1 MLDRVGTLSV
11 SQGMITEYG
20 RIQSRSVKL
29 QMQISS
35 GKVGDTLAD
44 VKDKA
49 SVLVA
54 AKQRAAGVD
63 SFLAATKEVRT
74 RLDVQN
80 LHLEQLTDITT
91 RLRTSVGN
99 AIAAGRAGPLMEEV
113 RSLYAEA
120 VGVLNYRMNG
130 NYIYGGTRTDVSP
143 VSATDLSAL
152 AAAPNVASV
161 FRNTDQVMS
170 VSIDQSESITVGIAA
185 SDVAT
190 DLLQM
195 FKDIAN
201 FDIGA
206 NGPLNATLTPTQVT
220 FLTNANVQIP
230 AIQGGVAEV
239 AALNGTRYEQL
250 DRAAD
255 RHEAMSAY
263 FAKFIGDIED
273 TDLAEAVARLN
284 RDQVA
289 AEASGRM
296 IAQLSETNLLKYL

>member
-1 MLDRVGTLSV
+1 MLDRVGTLSI

-20 RIQSRSVKL
+20 RIQSRTVKL

-54 AKQRAAGVD
+54 AKQRAAGVA
-63 SFLAATKEVRT
+63 SFLAATKEVNT
-74 RLDVQN
+74 RLDMQDV
-80 LHLEQLTDITT
+80 HLQQLTDVTA
-91 RLRTSVGN
+91 RLRASVSN
-99 AIAAGRAGPLMEEV
+99 AIAAGRAGPMMEEV

-130 NYIYGGTRTDVSP
+130 NYLYGGTRTDVSP
-143 VSATDLSAL
+143 VSATDLAAL

-161 FRNTDQVMS
+161 FRNTDQAMTVK
-170 VSIDQSESITVGIAA
+170 IDQSESMTIGITA

-190 DLLQM
+190 DLFQM
-195 FKDIAN
+195 FKDIADFN
-201 FDIGA
+201 IGA
-206 NGPLNATLTPTQVT
+206 NGPLNATLTPAQMS

-230 AIQGGVAEV
+230 GIQDGVSEF
-239 AALNGTRYEQL
+239 AALNGTRHEQVE
-250 DRAAD
+250 RAAE

-273 TDLAEAVARLN
+273 VDLAEAVARLN